1 MANYEKIQKK
11 RSPFKAFL
19 DNLFKILIF
28 IAIIIFIYIAL
39 TKVDFNTGKMD
50 FAPKKDVNEGSSPSS
65 LRWFDDFKG
74 VENVPSKKQ
83 LEERKKAE
91 EEKKAGSATGFNFRG
106 FK

>member
-11 RSPFKAFL
+11 RGPFKAFL
-19 DNLFKILIF
+19 DIVFKILIF

-39 TKVDFNTGKMD
+39 TKVDFSTGKMD
-50 FAPKKDVNEGSSPSS
+50 FAPKKDVNEGSAPSS

-74 VENVPSKKQ
+74 VENIPSKKQ